1 MFKTPKLAKKT
12 LWFFQKE
19 LTHDFESKF
28 ESCIFC
34 NICLDRV
41 RRDDDTNKQK
51 IARPV
56 EWRWITKKEWV
67 PFSLTPLS
75 NSHL

>member
-1 MFKTPKLAKKT
+1 MFKTPELAKKT

-34 NICLDRV
+34 NSCLDRV
-41 RRDDDTNKQK
+41 RRRDDTNKQTNDCK
-51 IARPV
+51 AC
-56 EWRWITKKEWV
+56 
-67 PFSLTPLS
+67 
-75 NSHL
+75 

>member
-41 RRDDDTNKQK
+41 RRDDDASKQTNDCK
-51 IARPV
+51 AC
-56 EWRWITKKEWV
+56 
-67 PFSLTPLS
+67 
-75 NSHL
+75 